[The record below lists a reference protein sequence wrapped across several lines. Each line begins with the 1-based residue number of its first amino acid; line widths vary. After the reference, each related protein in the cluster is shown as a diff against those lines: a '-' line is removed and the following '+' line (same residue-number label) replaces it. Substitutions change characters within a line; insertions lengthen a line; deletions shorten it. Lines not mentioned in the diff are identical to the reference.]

1 MNANILGDTVY
12 SQSFAELALY
22 GKLMRD
28 CFLAAVYAEKKERA
42 EVFLRCSDVHLQIT

>member
-1 MNANILGDTVY
+1 MNTNILGDTVY

-28 CFLAAVYAEKKERA
+28 CFLAAIYVEKKERA